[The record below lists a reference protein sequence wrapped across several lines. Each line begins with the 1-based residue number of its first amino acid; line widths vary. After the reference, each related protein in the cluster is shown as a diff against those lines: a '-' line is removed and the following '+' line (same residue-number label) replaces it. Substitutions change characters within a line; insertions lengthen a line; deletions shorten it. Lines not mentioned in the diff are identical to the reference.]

1 MLVHMPADIDPSDLY
16 DIDAI
21 ERRLVGLPC
30 PNYDATVVTDDEWD
44 DLADRES
51 AGAYDAWAA

>member
-1 MLVHMPADIDPSDLY
+1 MPAKPDPSDLY

-30 PNYDATVVTDDEWD
+30 PNYDATAVTDDEWA